1 MASVENVQRLLYPRS
16 IVFVGGRDL
25 AGAIRNCEEL
35 GYDGEI
41 HVVHPKYEELAGWK
55 CYPSVSELPETP
67 DAAFVGIR
75 RDRTIDAVRELSSIG
90 VGGCICHAAGFAE
103 LDAEGEELQEK
114 LVEAAGEMALAGP
127 NCYGLLNYL
136 EGAAL
141 WPDLQGGGRTER
153 GVAIVSQSGNVSL
166 NLTMTE
172 RSLPVSH
179 VVSIGNQAALG
190 LGDYVDALSDD
201 PRVDAIGLYI
211 EGIGDV
217 PGFCRAALRALRRG
231 VPIVALKSGVSEKG
245 ARATLSHT
253 SSLSTPDDLYDAL
266 FEKVGIVRA
275 PTLTAFVE
283 TLKLLSTAGPLQGRG
298 LGVIAGSGGDAAML
312 ADLASP
318 AGLSLPD
325 FDEDRRQRL
334 REQLGDFVS
343 VSNPLDYNTAIWGD
357 REALERCFATVMEG
371 GFDAAVLI
379 LDYPRP
385 GCAGQ
390 DAWDTTA
397 DALVAVSAS
406 SGVPAV
412 VASTLPELL
421 PGHARERLSAGGV
434 TPLQGLPEAV
444 SALSGAAWYGER
456 RAEIL
461 ASEPD
466 IPSSAQLANAER
478 EPVLLDESESKRCLA
493 AYGLNMPESRLIDG
507 VRAPVAASELGFPV
521 ALKAAGEALAHK
533 SESGAVA
540 LDLRSEDEV
549 ERAVQHI
556 HPEANGSPEKRLL
569 VERMVG
575 GAVAEL
581 IVGVKRDERFGLA
594 LVIGSGGTLTE
605 LARDCETLLLPV
617 TREVVSRALDSLAAS
632 RLLDGFRGGPA
643 GDREAVIDA
652 ILSVAEFAED
662 HRERLLELD
671 VNPLLALPGGAVA
684 VDALIRLQPQ

>member
-1 MASVENVQRLLYPRS
+1 MVSAENVQRLLYPLS
-16 IVFVGGRDL
+16 LVFVGGRDL

-41 HVVHPKYEELAGWK
+41 YVVHPKYEELAGRK
-55 CYPSVSELPETP
+55 CYPSVSELPQTP

-90 VGGCICHAAGFAE
+90 VGGCVCHAAGFAE
-103 LDAEGEELQEK
+103 LDAEGEELQK
-114 LVEAAGEMALAGP
+114 QLVEAAGEMALAGP

-141 WPDLQGGGRTER
+141 WPDLHGGQRAER
-153 GVAIVSQSGNVSL
+153 GIAVVSQSGNVSL

-190 LGDYVDALSDD
+190 FGDYVDALSDD

-231 VPIVALKSGVSEKG
+231 VPVVALKSGASQKG

-253 SSLSTPDDLYDAL
+253 SSLSGPDDLYDAL
-266 FEKVGIVRA
+266 FEKLGIVRA
-275 PTLTAFVE
+275 STLTAFVE
-283 TLKLLSTAGPLQGRG
+283 TLKLLSTAGPLEGRS

-318 AGLSLPD
+318 AGFSLPD
-325 FDEDRRQRL
+325 LDDDHRQRL

-343 VSNPLDYNTAIWGD
+343 VSNPLDYNTAVWGD

-371 GFDAAVLI
+371 GFDAAVLT

-385 GCAGQ
+385 GCGDHA
-390 DAWDTTA
+390 AWDA
-397 DALVAVSAS
+397 AAEALVSASAS

-412 VASTLPELL
+412 VASTLPELM
-421 PGHARERLSAGGV
+421 PGHARERLLSGGV

-461 ASEPD
+461 ASEPG
-466 IPSSAQLANAER
+466 IPSPAQLTNPER
-478 EPVLLDESESKRCLA
+478 EPLLLDESESKRRLA
-493 AYGLNMPESRLIDG
+493 DYGLRLPESRLAAKA
-507 VRAPVAASELGFPV
+507 RAPSAASELGFPV
-521 ALKAAGEALAHK
+521 ALKAADESLAHK

-549 ERAVQHI
+549 ERAVQRI
-556 HPEANGSPEKRLL
+556 RPEDNGSLEKRFL

-581 IVGVKRDERFGLA
+581 IVGVRRDERFGLA
-594 LVIGSGGTLTE
+594 LVIGSGGTLAE
-605 LARDCETLLLPV
+605 LVRDCETLLLPV
-617 TREVVSRALDSLAAS
+617 SRKEVSQALYRLSVS

-643 GDREAVIDA
+643 GDREAVIEA
-652 ILSVAEFAED
+652 VLSVAEFVED

-671 VNPLLALPGGAVA
+671 VNPLLILPEEAVA
-684 VDALIRLQPQ
+684 VDALIRLQPE